1 MTAIAMSPARF
12 RVRELV
18 EESGLGQSELA
29 RRAGVSFATVN
40 RLCQNAT
47 GQVSLETLDK
57 LALALGDALG
67 RPIEPGDLI
76 EREGKRRPPR
86 KSR

>member
-1 MTAIAMSPARF
+1 MPIDTMSPARF
-12 RVRELV
+12 RLRELI

-29 RRAGVSFATVN
+29 RLAGVSFATVN

-57 LALALGDALG
+57 LAVALTGSLG
-67 RPIEPGDLI
+67 RTVEPGDLI
-76 EREGKRRPPR
+76 ERQPTRRN
-86 KSR
+86 KSK

>member
-1 MTAIAMSPARF
+1 MTEIAMSPARF

-29 RRAGVSFATVN
+29 RRAGISFATVN

-57 LALALGDALG
+57 LAIALGESLG
-67 RPIEPGDLI
+67 RSIEPGELI
-76 EREGKRRPPR
+76 EREGKRRG
-86 KSR
+86 KAK

>member
-1 MTAIAMSPARF
+1 MISIPMSPARF
-12 RVRELV
+12 RVRELL

-29 RRAGVSFATVN
+29 RRADVSFATVN

-57 LALALGDALG
+57 IATALTEALG
-67 RPIEPGDLI
+67 RPIEPGELI
-76 EREGKRRPPR
+76 EREGRKPR
-86 KSR
+86 KR

>member
-1 MTAIAMSPARF
+1 MICFPMSPARF

-29 RRAGVSFATVN
+29 RRADVSFATVN

-57 LALALGDALG
+57 LAVALSAAIG
-67 RPIEPGDLI
+67 RTIEPGELI
-76 EREGKRRPPR
+76 EREGKRRGKAR
-86 KSR
+86 